1 MTMHMES
8 PALTLIGKKKGR
20 KKFASSAAKQNAL
33 ALAAEWEAK
42 KKEWLAMSKHSKKPV
57 VKAVVKAAPT
67 EAAKIK
73 SLNTWITGAVGSK
86 PSPQYTG
93 TKMLGIGQMAKSNAV
108 PIFTQD
114 HIIDIARMR
123 RG

>member
-1 MTMHMES
+1 MHMES
-8 PALTLIGKKKGR
+8 PALSLIGRKKGKKK
-20 KKFASSAAKQNAL
+20 FSSSAAKQNAL

-42 KKEWLAMSKHSKKPV
+42 KIEWAEMSKPSKKPV
-57 VKAVVKAAPT
+57 VKTVVKAAPI

-93 TKMLGIGQMAKSNAV
+93 TKMLGIGTLHKSNAV
-108 PIFTQD
+108 PVFSQEEA
-114 HIIDIARMR
+114 IDISSMR
-123 RG
+123 R